1 MWPGA
6 HPLCSRSGALW
17 RAPGAGNSRGL
28 SGWRSS
34 NRGAWRRLPP
44 SRAGRGRWAPRGPGC
59 PSGWGAAA
67 SASCSR
73 AAAGGER
80 GRRGRSSSA
89 ARRAASPPP
98 PAAPAP
104 WPSPPP
110 SLTHPPGRPGP
121 RPSRRSSF
129 SPHSLRPG
137 CSCRSPASQPPGRFL
152 FLLLPRLSFHT
163 HTSARPGLLGRPIFS
178 NPPHPHSPLN
188 AAVRGGRR
196 IDVPSASCSRRR
208 GR

>member
-98 PAAPAP
+98 P
-104 WPSPPP
+104 
-110 SLTHPPGRPGP
+110 GGP
-121 RPSRRSSF
+121 RPLAVSASF
-129 SPHSLRPG
+129 PHT
-137 CSCRSPASQPPGRFL
+137 PPGPPGPQAFPALLLLSTLAATR
-152 FLLLPRLSFHT
+152 LLLPLACLAASGPIPLPSPSQALLSHT
-163 HTSARPGLLGRPIFS
+163 HKRAPWLAG
-178 NPPHPHSPLN
+178 PPHFLQPSSP
-188 AAVRGGRR
+188 
-196 IDVPSASCSRRR
+196 SQSFKRRR
-208 GR
+208 QGWAED